1 MDLWSG
7 AARDYLGLSRR
18 LRLSFAAERVA
29 EAPLDEARVRH
40 VDARTEHGFL
50 ALELAVASHQSQS
63 LIEILETVD
72 GIWITKPGRL
82 PIPLNCLLAIL

>member
-7 AARDYLGLSRR
+7 AARDYLGLRR
-18 LRLSFAAERVA
+18 RPRLGFAAERVA

-40 VDARTEHGFL
+40 VDARTEHGFF
-50 ALELAVASHQSQS
+50 ALELAVASHQS